1 MEKDDRPRGT
11 LAILLIFLILLLLS
25 WGGVYLIMIQRGGV

>member
-11 LAILLIFLILLLLS
+11 LAILLIFLVLLLLS
-25 WGGVYLIMIQRGGV
+25 WGSVYLIMIQRGGV

>member
-1 MEKDDRPRGT
+1 MDRDDRPRGT
-11 LAILLIFLILLLLS
+11 LAIMLIFLVLLLIS